1 MKVSLIT
8 YSLIVVVLF
17 LSGCSGCSKSGRREA
32 RAQNNR
38 RENNDENTN
47 VRGRK
52 TIVKMEK
59 NNSVYEIPTEI
70 NGVPM
75 HFIFDTGAGLISI
88 SVTEANFLY
97 KQGSLTD
104 SDIVGSANF
113 IDANGDISEGTI
125 IKLKTV
131 KIGDRTLREV
141 NASVVHNLSAPLLMG
156 QSALEKFGKISIDY
170 ERGEISFE

>member
-1 MKVSLIT
+1 MKILMI
-8 YSLIVVVLF
+8 YGILF
-17 LSGCSGCSKSGRREA
+17 FPGCSGCSKSGNREA
-32 RAQNNR
+32 RARSNR
-38 RENNDENTN
+38 RENIQEGSSST
-47 VRGRK
+47 GRK

-88 SVTEANFLY
+88 SATEANFLF
-97 KQGSLTD
+97 KQGLLSD

-131 KIGDRTLREV
+131 KIGDRVLSEV

-170 ERGEISFE
+170 ERSEISFE